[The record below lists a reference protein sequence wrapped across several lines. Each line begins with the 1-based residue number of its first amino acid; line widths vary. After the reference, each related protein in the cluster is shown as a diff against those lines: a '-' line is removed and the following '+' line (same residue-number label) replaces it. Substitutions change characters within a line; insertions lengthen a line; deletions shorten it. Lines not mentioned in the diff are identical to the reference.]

1 MLLQF
6 LFPFHLCR
14 FVRQMAHNF
23 KSIRLIPSLNGNLY
37 KFDGDDIEQLPIT
50 ADDLLRSSF
59 QFPDELVSNL
69 VISGEVFEAKF
80 INQLSIVLQLT
91 SVLTLKTIFRW
102 QGDPILWCIHAK
114 RTRYVRMFDT
124 WLQRHHRFQQ

>member
-1 MLLQF
+1 
-6 LFPFHLCR
+6 
-14 FVRQMAHNF
+14 MAQNF

-69 VISGEVFEAKF
+69 VISGEIWDLEMLKF
-80 INQLSIVLQLT
+80 VSSTQQL
-91 SVLTLKTIFRW
+91 K
-102 QGDPILWCIHAK
+102 
-114 RTRYVRMFDT
+114 
-124 WLQRHHRFQQ
+124 